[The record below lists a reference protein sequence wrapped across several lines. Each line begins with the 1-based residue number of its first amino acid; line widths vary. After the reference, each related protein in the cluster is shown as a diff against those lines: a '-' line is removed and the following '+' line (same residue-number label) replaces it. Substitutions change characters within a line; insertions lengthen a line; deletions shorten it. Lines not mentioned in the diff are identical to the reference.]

1 MPTNLLTLSAITAAL
16 EAGNKIMAVYN
27 GTSEPESLK
36 IYFKEDQ
43 SPLTVADMISHD
55 TILTE
60 LDSTGLPVLSEEA
73 AGMPFSERK
82 KWDLFWLVDPLDGTK
97 EFINRNGEF
106 TVNIALVE
114 NNIPVMGVIYVP
126 VLDVLYFGSVAI
138 GSYKIEKAS
147 SEISHFLHNGID
159 LQFIISK
166 SQKLP
171 LQLPQHP
178 FTVVASRSHLSP
190 ETELLIENYK
200 KQHGNLQFI
209 SKGSSL
215 KICLVA
221 EGSADLYPRLAP
233 TMEWDTAA
241 GQAIAM
247 NAGCQVKI
255 YPGDHPVVYNKENL
269 LNPHFVV
276 ERN

>member
-1 MPTNLLTLSAITAAL
+1 MPNHLLTLTAITAAI
-16 EAGNKIMAVYN
+16 EAGRKMMAVYN
-27 GTSEPESLK
+27 GSSGADSFKVL
-36 IYFKEDQ
+36 FKEDQ
-43 SPLTVADMISHD
+43 SPLTVADIISHD
-55 TILTE
+55 TILSELEATE
-60 LDSTGLPVLSEEA
+60 LPVLSEEA

-106 TVNIALVE
+106 TVNIALIE
-114 NNIPVMGVIYVP
+114 NQIPVMGVIYVP
-126 VLDVLYFGSVAI
+126 AQDVLYFGSVSS
-138 GSYKIEKAS
+138 GSYKMENAA
-147 SEISHFLHNGID
+147 SEISHYLHNGAD
-159 LQFIISK
+159 LQMIISR

-171 LQLPQHP
+171 LELPPHP

-190 ETELLIENYK
+190 ETESLIENYK
-200 KQHGNLQFI
+200 KQHGNLHFI

-241 GQAIAM
+241 GQAIAL
-247 NAGCQVKI
+247 NAGCRVNI
-255 YPGDHPVVYNKENL
+255 YPGDQPVVYNKENL